1 MLKDDF
7 YTILDSK
14 RIDDSLSIAIRL
26 NPDHDI
32 FKGHFPE
39 IPIVPGV
46 VMMQITK
53 EVLEADLKCELL
65 LFEAKQIKFLDFI
78 NPKELLDLNIEINI
92 KKIEA
97 VYKIQALIKSLKAN
111 HFKIS
116 AQYKPIETNA

>member
-14 RIDDSLSIAIRL
+14 RIDDSLLIAIRL
-26 NPDHDI
+26 NPKHAI

-53 EVLEADLKCELL
+53 EVLEANLNCDLL
-65 LFEAKQIKFLDFI
+65 LLEAKQIKFLDFI
-78 NPKELLDLNIEINI
+78 NPTEFLDLNIEIKI
-92 KKIEA
+92 KQIEA
-97 VYKIQALIKSLKAN
+97 IYKIQALIISEKAN

-116 AQYKPIETNA
+116 AQYKPID